1 MYNIGTLKIFNGVTM
16 QSFYMILLG
25 ASGVYLTAQLAA
37 YLFYGKIFF
46 PNAGIL
52 FQQRKNRFEWQMV
65 FPKNL
70 LLLVIFIFSTSLFGL
85 VMELLGVVGWL
96 SLPLGAVG
104 GLAVNFLINAVIAPA
119 VLKAQHSAAPT
130 DEQLEEANAV
140 VLEDIPA
147 DGYGRIKVKHG
158 SRSYYF
164 DAVSANDRLIERGE
178 RVVVLYAQDGLCFVE
193 AEAHLFDILFEQ
205 DAAPSEEQA
214 AQEQAAPDEAEVP
227 KYDTMIFTHDSKGE

>member
-1 MYNIGTLKIFNGVTM
+1 M

-37 YLFYGKIFF
+37 YLFFGKIFF
-46 PNAGIL
+46 PNTGIL

-85 VMELLGVVGWL
+85 MMELIGVVGWL

-104 GLAVNFLINAVIAPA
+104 GLAVNFLINAVIAPT
-119 VLKAQHSAAPT
+119 VLKAQNSAAPT
-130 DEQLEEANAV
+130 DEQLDEADGV
-140 VLEDIPA
+140 VCEDIPA

-164 DAVSANDRLIERGE
+164 DAVSANDRLIQRGE

-205 DAAPSEEQA
+205 EAALV
-214 AQEQAAPDEAEVP
+214 QEQAAHEQANGERVADEAEAH
-227 KYDTMIFTHDSKGE
+227 KHDTMIFTHESKGE